1 MKITMM
7 MMMDESLGLVSYEVT
22 SSVAP
27 SNSSF
32 TGQSSW
38 SPSTSTSVSDA
49 FSMFSVTSADFPI
62 RVWFTVCCFDSCCC
76 WTSDC
81 PVGGMICCLI
91 GTPASSNAFF
101 FRVVRI
107 CELQTVG
114 TVQSRSDSGWR
125 RNWGMTVV
133 SMACLWNLHR
143 PTLDVVAYFVQVFAE
158 GLHRVTEHLNFVVSP
173 FTTHQGR
180 TGNYES
186 SVRPAVMV
194 LQIPPRQSRWYRE
207 YFICRS

>member
-1 MKITMM
+1 MNITMM
-7 MMMDESLGLVSYEVT
+7 MMVDESRINYDVT

-27 SNSSF
+27 SNSNF

-38 SPSTSTSVSDA
+38 SPSTSTSVSDDA

-62 RVWFTVCCFDSCCC
+62 RDWFTVCCFDNCCC

-81 PVGGMICCLI
+81 PVGGIICCLI

-107 CELQTVG
+107 CELKK
-114 TVQSRSDSGWR
+114 TVQPRSDSGWR

-143 PTLDVVAYFVQVFAE
+143 PTLDVVTYFVQVFTE

-173 FTTHQGR
+173 FTMHQGR

-186 SVRPAVMV
+186 SVRPVVVV
-194 LQIPPRQSRWYRE
+194 LQIPPRQSW
-207 YFICRS
+207 